1 MEMTYRLT
9 YYNGPRLELQIQ
21 TQSATDYALVSDNL
35 FTHGEYETKWDM
47 KSQAWIDK
55 GYFKQCFH
63 EKFKG
68 SSDVIFIMH
77 FISVNQQLLPEL
89 VTSVEEYFECMKWE
103 SVNFVGS
110 KLIKEI
116 GTYK

>member
-9 YYNGPRLELQIQ
+9 YYNGPQLELQIH

-47 KSQAWIDK
+47 KSQEWIDK

-68 SSDVIFIMH
+68 SSDVIFIMR
-77 FISVNQQLLPEL
+77 FIIFAKCNHCVFTINSFHYTRITFGN
-89 VTSVEEYFECMKWE
+89 
-103 SVNFVGS
+103 
-110 KLIKEI
+110 
-116 GTYK
+116 GTNISQFIFWHIL